1 MPDRGGASPSL
12 NPQHASNLGHSPS
25 LLLVDDDEAV
35 LRTTRRALER
45 RGFRVVAY
53 ARTADALRHLE
64 QEAFD
69 ALISDVQMPE
79 LSGVHLLQA
88 IRERDLEIPVVLM
101 TGSPEVNSAASAIEY
116 RAFDYLIK
124 PVSPKQLHEVVER
137 AIAANRQRYSAF
149 MAAPGFSVQPIVLAA
164 TDVVYANEVSD
175 IDVRILDP
183 IQRATRRVARVI
195 ERASHDSAWLV
206 NLPSKALLDV
216 DLVEATAPLAQH
228 AARVVFQFAERSALE
243 SLFDLCE
250 PVRRL
255 RALGF
260 RVAIDKLGSGY
271 ATLSTLAVIEPD
283 LVKLDAALV
292 RNVDVSPKQQK
303 VVSTLVSMCHTL
315 GIPLVADGIETL
327 AERATLVDLGCD
339 LLQGPLIG
347 RPCAA
352 DFGVD

>member
-1 MPDRGGASPSL
+1 
-12 NPQHASNLGHSPS
+12 
-25 LLLVDDDEAV
+25 LLVDDDEAV
-35 LRTTRRALER
+35 LRATRRALER

-53 ARTADALRHLE
+53 ARTTDALRHLE
-64 QEAFD
+64 REAFD

-124 PVSPKQLHEVVER
+124 PVPAEQLHEVVER
-137 AIAANRQRYSAF
+137 AITANRQRYSAF
-149 MAAPGFSVQPIVLAA
+149 MAAPGFSVQPVVFAA
-164 TDVVYANEVSD
+164 SDLVYAHEVSD

-183 IQRATRRVARVI
+183 IQRAMRRVARVI
-195 ERASHDSAWLV
+195 ERASHDSVWLV
-206 NLPSKALLDV
+206 NLPSKALLDA
-216 DLVEATAPLAQH
+216 DLVEASAPLAQH
-228 AARVVFQFAERSALE
+228 AARVIFQFAERSALG
-243 SLFDLCE
+243 SLFDVCD
-250 PVRRL
+250 PASRL

-260 RVAIDKLGSGY
+260 RVAIDRLGSGY

-283 LVKLDAALV
+283 LVKLDPALV
-292 RNVDVSPKQQK
+292 RNIDVSSTQQK
-303 VVSTLVSMCHTL
+303 VVSTLVSMCRTL
-315 GIPLVADGIETL
+315 GTALVADGIETF
-327 AERATLVDLGCD
+327 AERAILVDLGCE